1 MESFK
6 KFITFRLGIVK
17 LIYYLCIN
25 KTKNDMS
32 IKQIFDEIAAES
44 STNQKMEI
52 LKKYKDN
59 ELLKR
64 VLYLANSKRVKF
76 FIKQLPTY
84 TPDNNGGET
93 LQWALD
99 GLSFITNRNYTGSD
113 AINWLVTLL
122 SGVSTDD
129 AYIIERIIEK
139 DCKIGMGTTFM
150 NKVIKDLIED
160 TPYMGAISFDE
171 KKARAIFDKGS
182 RGISQIKMDGRYC
195 NAIIRGG
202 EVELESRSGEA
213 TIVTGAKFLAELANF
228 EDCVLNGELTMDGV
242 PRYESNGIIAS
253 VIDIQSK
260 RGERTEKETEK
271 KLEAFEKKHGSF
283 ENALNSIRYTVWDTI
298 SVDEYFDKSSKTP
311 YLIRLLKVEQLIMKS
326 GSSMVYVIESRI
338 VNTYAE
344 AMEHFQEVLATEVNG
359 VPQEGTILK
368 DENGTWKDG
377 KPNTSIKMKLE
388 MNLDLKIVGF
398 NYGKKGTKNENVIS
412 SFNATSEDGKII
424 TSPQGL
430 NEETMKYVTEN
441 QNKLL
446 GTIIEC
452 KCNGLSKDSNGNYSL
467 LYPAFKSFRDDK
479 SIADSLEDVINNEN
493 MCKGLTKF
501 V

>member
-1 MESFK
+1 
-6 KFITFRLGIVK
+6 
-17 LIYYLCIN
+17 
-25 KTKNDMS
+25 MS

-76 FIKQLPTY
+76 YLKQIPAY
-84 TPDNNGGET
+84 THNKIGWT
-93 LQWALD
+93 LEEALNM
-99 GLSFITNRNYTGSD
+99 LMSIANREFTGQN
-113 AINWLVTLL
+113 AIDRLTIWLEN
-122 SGVSTDD
+122 VSADD

-213 TIVTGAKFLAELANF
+213 TVVTGAKFLAELANF
-228 EDCVLNGELTMDGV
+228 EDCVLNAELTMDGV

-271 KLEAFEKKHGSF
+271 KLEAFEKKHGIF

-311 YLIRLLKVEQLIMKS
+311 YIDRLGKVEQLISKS
-326 GSSMVYVIESRI
+326 GSTMVYVIESRI

-377 KPNTSIKMKLE
+377 KPTWQIKMKLE
-388 MNLDLKIVGF
+388 MDVDLRITGF
-398 NYGKKGTKNENVIS
+398 NYGGKGTKNEFLIS
-412 SFNATSEDGKII
+412 SFNAESSDGLVK
-424 TSPQGL
+424 TKPQGL
-430 NEETMKYVTEN
+430 KEDMMKFVTEN
-441 QNKLL
+441 QDKLL
-446 GTIIEC
+446 GSILQC
-452 KCNGLSKDSNGNYSL
+452 KSCGLSSDSSGNYSML
-467 LYPAFKSFRDDK
+467 HPAFVMLRDDK
-479 SIADSLEDVINNEN
+479 DTCDSLESIKEIEN
-493 MCKGLTKF
+493 MVKTLTTA
-501 V
+501 

>member
-1 MESFK
+1 
-6 KFITFRLGIVK
+6 
-17 LIYYLCIN
+17 
-25 KTKNDMS
+25 MS
-32 IKQIFDEIAAES
+32 IKEIFDEIAAES

-76 FIKQLPTY
+76 FIKQIPEY
-84 TPDNNGGET
+84 SPNGGHFGDNS
-93 LQWALD
+93 LQVALI
-99 GLSFITNRNYTGSD
+99 GLDALITRKVTGAEASNYLKSILT
-113 AINWLVTLL
+113 ALTV
-122 SGVSTDD
+122 DD

-150 NKVIKDLIED
+150 NKVFKDLIED

-171 KKARAIFDKGS
+171 KKARAIFDKGC

-213 TIVTGAKFLAELANF
+213 TIVTGAKFLSELANF

-260 RGERTEKETEK
+260 RGERTEKETAK

-283 ENALNSIRYTVWDTI
+283 EKALNSIRYTVWDTI
-298 SVDEYFDKSSKTP
+298 TVDEYFDKSSKIP
-311 YLIRLLKVEQLIMKS
+311 YLIRLVKVEQLISKS
-326 GSSMVYVIESRI
+326 GASMVYVIESRI
-338 VNTYAE
+338 VNSYAE

-377 KPNTSIKMKLE
+377 KPTWQIKMKLE
-388 MNLDLKIVGF
+388 MDLDLKIVGF
-398 NYGKKGTKNENVIS
+398 NYGTKGTKNENVIS
-412 SFNATSEDGKII
+412 SLNCESSDGLVKTRPQGIKEDMMVYITDNQSELMGKIV
-424 TSPQGL
+424 
-430 NEETMKYVTEN
+430 KV
-441 QNKLL
+441 
-446 GTIIEC
+446 
-452 KCNGLSKDSNGNYSL
+452 KCNGLSKDKDGNYSL
-467 LYPAFKSFRDDK
+467 LYPAFMEVRDDK
-479 SIADSLEDVINNEN
+479 TEADSLDNIKKIEDMVKN
-493 MCKGLTKF
+493 LTT

>member
-1 MESFK
+1 
-6 KFITFRLGIVK
+6 
-17 LIYYLCIN
+17 
-25 KTKNDMS
+25 MS

-59 ELLKR
+59 KLLKR

-76 FIKQLPTY
+76 FIKQIPEY
-84 TPDNNGGET
+84 TPNGGHSLEM
-93 LQWALD
+93 ALF
-99 GLSFITNRNYTGSD
+99 GLDALITRKVTGSE
-113 AINWLVTLL
+113 ATGYLKSILTSL
-122 SGVSTDD
+122 SSED
-129 AYIIERIIEK
+129 AYILERIIEK

-213 TIVTGAKFLAELANF
+213 TVVTGAKFLAELANF

-283 ENALNSIRYTVWDTI
+283 DKALNSIRYTVWDTI
-298 SVDEYFDKSSKTP
+298 SVDEYFDKSSKIP

-326 GSSMVYVIESRI
+326 GASMVYVIESRI

-377 KPNTSIKMKLE
+377 KPTWQIKMKLE
-388 MNLDLKIVGF
+388 MDVDLVIVGF
-398 NYGKKGTKNENVIS
+398 NYGTKGTKNENVIS
-412 SFNATSEDGKII
+412 SFNCESSDGLVK
-424 TSPQGL
+424 TRPQGIK
-430 NEETMKYVTEN
+430 EDMMVYITEN
-441 QNKLL
+441 QDKLMGKIL
-446 GTIIEC
+446 QV
-452 KCNGLSKDSNGNYSL
+452 KCNGLSKDKEGNYSL
-467 LYPAFKSFRDDK
+467 LYPSFVEVRDDK
-479 SIADSLEDVINNEN
+479 NTCDSLESIKNIEN
-493 MCKGLTKF
+493 MVKSLTT